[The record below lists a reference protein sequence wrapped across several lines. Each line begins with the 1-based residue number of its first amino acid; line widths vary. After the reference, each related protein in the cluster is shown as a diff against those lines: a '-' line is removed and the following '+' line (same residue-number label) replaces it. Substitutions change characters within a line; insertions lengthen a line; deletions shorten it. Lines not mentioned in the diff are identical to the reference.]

1 MRTYV
6 FGPVPSR
13 RLGIS
18 LGVDL
23 TPTKTCS
30 FDCLYCQLSRT
41 RFHTAKRDR
50 FCPPEDVIKE
60 LHDVLEEIATPDWI
74 TFSGTGEPTLNI
86 DLGFIISELKKFCPA
101 PVCVITNS
109 SLLHLPEVRNEL
121 MLADR
126 ILPTLTS
133 VDPET
138 FKRIHRPAE
147 GIELEQILS
156 GLKEFSAIFP
166 GSIELEIFVIP
177 GMNDSSE
184 EIEGIRNFVL
194 ELAKV
199 DSVYLNTAVRM
210 PLENEVTTADHQKL
224 ESFREQLNLR
234 IPITTAFERN
244 IVPARPARWNR
255 ANAENEILKLLLRH
269 PCNGEQLKQ
278 MLDIEPVR
286 LLQLLGQLEH
296 QNKIRLQKNGEWKL
310 VED

>member
-41 RFHTAKRDR
+41 RFHQSERDR

-60 LHDVLEEIATPDWI
+60 LREVLEEIATPDWI

-86 DLGFIISELKKFCPA
+86 DLGFIIGELKKFCPA

-109 SLLHLPEVRNEL
+109 SLLHLAEVRKEL

-126 ILPTLTS
+126 ILPTLTT
-133 VDPET
+133 VNPDT
-138 FKRIHRPAE
+138 FRRIHRPAA
-147 GIELEQILS
+147 GIEIETILT

-177 GMNDSSE
+177 GMNDSDE
-184 EIEGIRNFVL
+184 EVAGLRSFVL
-194 ELAKV
+194 EMAKV
-199 DSVYLNTAVRM
+199 DSIYLNTAVRM
-210 PLENEVTTADHQKL
+210 PLENEVATADHQKL
-224 ESFREQLNLR
+224 ESFRERLNLKV
-234 IPITTAFERN
+234 PITTAFERN
-244 IVPARPARWNR
+244 IVPARPARWSK